1 MPPQVTGGG
10 IPVLRAAWSG
20 GCWHARYRLGAGIQ
34 IFCPAV
40 SSRPVAAGRG
50 DQVRTFV
57 VLINRVEA
65 AVQIAGLSSLIQPV
79 LLQRNLTATN
89 TRFWEVQWSPTT
101 SSIAPSTAQT

>member
-1 MPPQVTGGG
+1 
-10 IPVLRAAWSG
+10 
-20 GCWHARYRLGAGIQ
+20 
-34 IFCPAV
+34 
-40 SSRPVAAGRG
+40 
-50 DQVRTFV
+50 V
-57 VLINRVEA
+57 VLIKRVEA